1 LMLKELLRKGTVIP
15 LGGKRVARLNEEKY
29 VIYLPKDLN
38 EIWREL
44 HEHRKKIN
52 IYIEILD

>member
-1 LMLKELLRKGTVIP
+1 M
-15 LGGKRVARLNEEKY
+15 ARLNEEKY

-38 EIWREL
+38 ELWREL
-44 HEHRKKIN
+44 HERRRKIN

>member
-1 LMLKELLRKGTVIP
+1 M
-15 LGGKRVARLNEEKY
+15 GKKVARLNEDRY
-29 VIYLPKDLN
+29 VIYLPKEMN
-38 EIWREL
+38 ELWREL